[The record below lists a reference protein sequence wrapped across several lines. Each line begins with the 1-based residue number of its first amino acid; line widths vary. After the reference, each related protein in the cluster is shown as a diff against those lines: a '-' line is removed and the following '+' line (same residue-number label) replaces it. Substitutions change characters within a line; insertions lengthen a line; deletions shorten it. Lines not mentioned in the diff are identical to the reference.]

1 MANMTE
7 TPSALH
13 AQLSALADGELPA
26 HEIGALL
33 DALEAQPQAHQWW
46 TAHHAT
52 SAVVCGEVVASA
64 SGEVAFWDR
73 LQGRLALEAP
83 ASTVSA
89 PVVPVEAPVAMSA
102 VAANDPWWKS
112 MRLASVAAMVSVG
125 VVAALVWPSSQEAQL
140 AVAPVSVVPATAPVL
155 VAAGADSA
163 GASLML
169 RDPALDALMAAH
181 QQMGGHSA
189 WQAPSGFLRNAT
201 FETSGR

>member
-7 TPSALH
+7 TPSTLQ

-33 DALEAQPQAHQWW
+33 DALDAQPDAHQWW
-46 TAHHAT
+46 TVHHA
-52 SAVVCGEVVASA
+52 SAAVVRGEAVASA
-64 SGEVAFWDR
+64 SGDKAFWDA
-73 LQGRLALEAP
+73 LQVRLAHDALADAWHEAP
-83 ASTVSA
+83 AYRGA
-89 PVVPVEAPVAMSA
+89 PLAAPQ
-102 VAANDPWWKS
+102 VAANDAWWKS
-112 MRLASVAAMVSVG
+112 LRLASVAGIVSVG

-140 AVAPVSVVPATAPVL
+140 SVAPTVAPVL
-155 VAAGADSA
+155 VATGADST
-163 GASLML
+163 GISVML

-201 FETSGR
+201 FDSSGR

>member
-7 TPSALH
+7 TLSPLQ

-33 DALEAQPQAHQWW
+33 DALDAQPDAHQWW
-46 TAHHAT
+46 TAHHA
-52 SAVVCGEVVASA
+52 SAAVVRGESVPSA
-64 SGEVAFWDR
+64 SGDKAFWDA
-73 LQGRLALEAP
+73 LQVRLAHDAPADAWPEAP
-83 ASTVSA
+83 AHRSA
-89 PVVPVEAPVAMSA
+89 PVAAPR
-102 VAANDPWWKS
+102 VAANDAWWKS
-112 MRLASVAAMVSVG
+112 LRLASVAGIVSVG

-140 AVAPVSVVPATAPVL
+140 SVAPVVAPVL
-155 VAAGADSA
+155 VATGADST
-163 GASLML
+163 GASVML

-201 FETSGR
+201 FESSGR

>member
-26 HEIGALL
+26 HEMGALL

-52 SAVVCGEVVASA
+52 TAVVRGEVLGSA
-64 SGEVAFWDR
+64 SGDMAFWEA
-73 LQGRLALEAP
+73 LQVRLAHEAP
-83 ASTVSA
+83 RDAKTAVLTPSDTSVA
-89 PVVPVEAPVAMSA
+89 VPVI
-102 VAANDPWWKS
+102 AANDPWWKS
-112 MRLASVAAMVSVG
+112 LRLASVAGLVSVG
-125 VVAALVWPSSQEAQL
+125 VVAALVWPSTRQTELS
-140 AVAPVSVVPATAPVL
+140 VAPVSAPVL
-155 VAAGADSA
+155 VATGADSTS
-163 GASLML
+163 ASVML

-201 FETSGR
+201 FETTGR